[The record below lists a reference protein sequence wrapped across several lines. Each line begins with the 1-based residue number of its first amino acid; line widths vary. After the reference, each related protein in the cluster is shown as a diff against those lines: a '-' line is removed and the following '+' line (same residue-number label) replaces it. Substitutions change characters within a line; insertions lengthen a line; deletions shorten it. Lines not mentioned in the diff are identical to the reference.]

1 MELILQKFGG
11 TSVQTKKSRL
21 MCINKIEQFLEN
33 NNKLVV
39 VISAIGRK
47 NDPYSTDM
55 LLSLISNDFKKR
67 YPKYMDKLIS
77 CGEII
82 SAIVFASELRDRDI
96 NAIPVVGKDIGIV
109 TDDNFKYKYRENS
122 FFIK

>member
-1 MELILQKFGG
+1 
-11 TSVQTKKSRL
+11 

-55 LLSLISNDFKKR
+55 LLSLISNDFKN
-67 YPKYMDKLIS
+67 IS
-77 CGEII
+77 
-82 SAIVFASELRDRDI
+82 
-96 NAIPVVGKDIGIV
+96 
-109 TDDNFKYKYRENS
+109 
-122 FFIK
+122 